1 MKPQAIIDD
10 LCATLDDVVPK
21 ASWGETALFYN
32 PGRTLPNGVY
42 FCTFKERDGE
52 HDRASVL
59 TRDGVFRV
67 SIGVSP
73 ATYVERFGPRP
84 ARPAK
89 GGAWPSRT
97 SRLSRCW
104 PWWSR
109 CACAEASKRD
119 SRAYAEHRIGRRVNA
134 TVGLERTR
142 EIRGTSDD
150 SCVCKRLDG

>member
-42 FCTFKERDGE
+42 FCTFKEHDGE
-52 HDRASVL
+52 NDRASVL

-67 SIGVSP
+67 SIGVP
-73 ATYVERFGPRP
+73 HETYVARFGPRP

-89 GGAWPSRT
+89 GGVVTTGHDFAALDVLTPHPVYAWMGWVQI
-97 SRLSRCW
+97 LS
-104 PWWSR
+104 PT
-109 CACAEASKRD
+109 AS
-119 SRAYAEHRIGRRVNA
+119 SYAEIRALIEEAHRLAVAKFGARVRRSARSAV
-134 TVGLERTR
+134 
-142 EIRGTSDD
+142 I
-150 SCVCKRLDG
+150 